1 MKKIKFILFSIL
13 ICLIICDKK
22 TKKAQKHNSKYNN
35 ACLMSCLRRIK
46 KPARTAQNCIIS
58 EALLNALK
66 SNPSNVAG
74 VIVTTVTGLKTAIK
88 NCKQYIDHISSSMK
102 NLEKECR
109 QKCRK
114 KK

>member
-66 SNPSNVAG
+66 SNPW
-74 VIVTTVTGLKTAIK
+74 VIVTTVTGLKTAIE